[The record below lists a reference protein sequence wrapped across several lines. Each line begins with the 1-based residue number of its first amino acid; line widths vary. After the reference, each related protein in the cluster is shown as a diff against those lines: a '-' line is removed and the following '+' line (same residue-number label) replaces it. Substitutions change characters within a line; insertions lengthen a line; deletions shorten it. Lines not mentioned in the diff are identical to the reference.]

1 MTKTE
6 VSLQDKDANLDD
18 LTLLADDSIFEI
30 EKKTTRTY
38 EKGYDVQMDI
48 TVEMNLNMKSVART
62 RYTFLDLL
70 SDVGGIQGLLF
81 TLGSLILGILNYNNF
96 DNYLASRLFK
106 IKDKHAKEKVVG

>member
-18 LTLLADDSIFEI
+18 LTLLQDDSIFEI
-30 EKKTTRTY
+30 ELKRSRTY

-48 TVEMNLNMKSVART
+48 TVEMNLNLKTVDRT

-70 SDVGGIQGLLF
+70 SDVGGIQGLLLTF
-81 TLGSLILGILNYNNF
+81 GGLILGILNYNNF

-106 IKDKHAKEKVVG
+106 IKDKHAKEEEG